1 MGGAWEYHIQSA
13 RNILAAL
20 LKTHGQSLND
30 EGLRTLV
37 VETEAII
44 NSRPLTVESLSDNS
58 EIPLSPS
65 NLLTMKIDAIM
76 PPPVVFNRLDLYSHR
91 QWRQVQHIA
100 GEFWSHWRKEFL
112 QSLQTCQK
120 WNISKRNFQVGDVVL
135 LKEDIGRNKWPMAQI
150 VSREPDMCSIV

>member
-30 EGLRTLV
+30 KGLRTLV

-44 NSRPLTVESLSDNS
+44 NSRPLTVESLSDINS

-91 QWRQVQHIA
+91 RWRQVQHIA
-100 GEFWSHWRKEFL
+100 G
-112 QSLQTCQK
+112 
-120 WNISKRNFQVGDVVL
+120 NING
-135 LKEDIGRNKWPMAQI
+135 I
-150 VSREPDMCSIV
+150 